1 MRGTLR
7 RHIPGE
13 EIPFDRLNAATDA
26 RCFHDCGV
34 PVMVVAI
41 KGGDG
46 HGSNEWADVPS
57 IDRMQRILEDFAL
70 TNFRKRGEAQ

>member
-1 MRGTLR
+1 MR
-7 RHIPGE
+7 RHILGE
-13 EIPFDRLNAATDA
+13 EIPFERLNAATDA

-34 PVMVVAI
+34 PVMIVAI

-57 IDRMQRILEDFAL
+57 IDRMQRILEDFISS
-70 TNFRKRGEAQ
+70 NFNR